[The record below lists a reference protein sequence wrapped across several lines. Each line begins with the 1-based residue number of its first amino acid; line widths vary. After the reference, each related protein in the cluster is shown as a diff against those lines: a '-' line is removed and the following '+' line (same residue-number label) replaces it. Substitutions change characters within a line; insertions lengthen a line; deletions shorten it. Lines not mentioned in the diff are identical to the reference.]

1 MSSMSEKTAV
11 ITGITGQDGSYLA
24 EQLIAKGYRVVGVI
38 RRTSGMENRTRLN
51 ILPQEVLDRMILKYG
66 DVTDASSLTHIF
78 KDEEPTEVYNLAA
91 QSHVKISFDQPQ
103 FTAEVTGL
111 GALNVLEAIRLSDL
125 PIRFYQ
131 ASSSEQFGK
140 VIESPQN
147 ENTRF
152 HPRSPYGAAKVFAH
166 CVTVNYRENYGM
178 HNSCGILFNHESP
191 RRGENFLTRKVTIAA
206 ARIKARLD
214 KSVSLGNLDAR
225 RDWGFAGDYTDA
237 MWRMLQQNT
246 PDDYVIATGV
256 SHSVRDFCNA
266 AFSHVGLD
274 YREYIKTDPQFLRPA
289 EVDLL
294 EGDASKARE
303 KLGWQPKVSFEQL
316 VGMMV
321 DADVAALK
329 R

>member
-66 DVTDASSLTHIF
+66 DVTDVSSLTHIF

>member
-51 ILPQEVLDRMILKYG
+51 ILPQEVLDRIILKYG

-237 MWRMLQQNT
+237 MWRMLPQNT